1 MYGYVAYIRYKF
13 RAKHER
19 MSNNSLT
26 NCAKRR
32 DMGFFLVPRKV
43 RFLAMTMF
51 EQARRCSFDLMK
63 TFFPRS
69 WKSAFSRHDNV
80 QSSSTSLIWPN
91 ENVRWDRSLPYKPY

>member
-32 DMGFFLVPRKV
+32 DMGFF
-43 RFLAMTMF
+43 
-51 EQARRCSFDLMK
+51 S
-63 TFFPRS
+63 RS
-69 WKSAFSRHDNV
+69 SKSAFSRHDNV
-80 QSSSTSLIWPN
+80 QSSSTSLIWPT
-91 ENVRWDRSLPYKPY
+91 ENVLFSFLEKCVFSPWQCPSKLDIAHLA